1 MPAIEEGGGGL
12 RYRQRNQLFRN
23 LGNGSFKDMATDAPL
38 EAHEVSRGVASGDYD
53 QDGDLDLLV
62 ANLDARPALL
72 RNDVESKGHWIM
84 LNLRRGKIDAIGT
97 RVLIDANGHRQIR
110 EVQTGS
116 SFQSQSDTR
125 LHFGLGSASIANV
138 EIVWPGGERQLFP
151 SVPADRHYIIH
162 QGIDALSTE

>member
-1 MPAIEEGGGGL
+1 
-12 RYRQRNQLFRN
+12 
-23 LGNGSFKDMATDAPL
+23 
-38 EAHEVSRGVASGDYD
+38 
-53 QDGDLDLLV
+53 
-62 ANLDARPALL
+62 
-72 RNDVESKGHWIM
+72 M

-97 RVLIDANGHRQIR
+97 RVLIDAGNHRQIR

-125 LHFGLGSASIANV
+125 LHFGLGSASIANI